1 MVSQHSMKR
10 YHGFTSTYIKCAQ
23 ECHADEPRG
32 PHPLQSTTE
41 PSSYQT
47 QWGTSNLDI
56 KQHENFSPSN
66 ENATNHRMQL
76 LHDQLFKY
84 TAIDP
89 VELGKAVEHALT
101 NPSVGYY
108 HEHYGSSALK
118 AYKSF
123 VYPKKQKQNETWQ
136 HPAVAAARTARQI
149 EFLIKRHRSHQLEWI
164 RHHDA
169 TEIGSPSSITSETD
183 QPQSLEQRNRTFPII
198 LLLDNLRSA
207 NNVGSIFRTADACG
221 CTEVITAGITP
232 HPRGSGCQ
240 KISKTSL
247 GADALVPTR
256 HFHTTQQAI
265 QSLRADGNTPSCIV
279 GLETTYRS
287 LQFTHVEYPKFFS
300 MDNGT
305 SSGFLV
311 FVLGNEVTGI
321 DTEILPLFDMLIQIP
336 MFGRKNSLNVAAC
349 APVVLYEVLRQWGVM
364 EKKQYSHG

>member
-1 MVSQHSMKR
+1 
-10 YHGFTSTYIKCAQ
+10 
-23 ECHADEPRG
+23 
-32 PHPLQSTTE
+32 
-41 PSSYQT
+41 
-47 QWGTSNLDI
+47 
-56 KQHENFSPSN
+56 
-66 ENATNHRMQL
+66 MQL